1 MTWLYW
7 RHHKQYDARRGY
19 LMNEAD
25 FVEKLQRFYENKNKL
40 TLREVNFSYGRP
52 DLVILDIDKNKFR
65 LREKREQF
73 STLLNR
79 KFFEVLAIMPD
90 VDDKGVVPISL
101 NQIAERSGISQSYIR
116 SSILRELK
124 QGGFVKQID
133 KGYVKV
139 NGWVP
144 IAKSVTAIEAK
155 LSDWK
160 GGIWQANRYSNV
172 ADKVYL
178 AMPPEYI
185 HRVDIEECKR
195 KGVGLISF
203 DPQTNKHKILV
214 KSVIQKPANKPVR
227 NYVTEL
233 FLDEHSLLRV

>member
-1 MTWLYW
+1 MLRLYQEY
-7 RHHKQYDARRGY
+7 HKRYDALIGY
-19 LMNEAD
+19 PMNEAD

-52 DLVILDIDKNKFR
+52 DLVILDIDKRKFK

-90 VDDKGVVPISL
+90 VDDKNVVPISL
-101 NQIAERSGISQSYIR
+101 NEIADKSGISQSYVR
-116 SSILRELK
+116 SSILRELIH
-124 QGGFVKQID
+124 GGFVKAVD
-133 KGYVKV
+133 NGYVKV

-155 LSDWK
+155 LTDWK
-160 GGIWQANRYSNV
+160 SGLWQASRYKNV

-178 AMPPEYI
+178 AMPAEFI
-185 HRVDIEECKR
+185 HRVDLNECHR

-203 DPQTNKHKILV
+203 DPETNKYKIIV
-214 KSVIQKPANKPVR
+214 KSAVQNPLDPPVR

-233 FLDEHSLLRV
+233 FLDEHQLLNA

>member
-1 MTWLYW
+1 MLLYW
-7 RHHKQYDARRGY
+7 RNHKRYDTSRGY
-19 LMNEAD
+19 LMNEAY
-25 FVEKLQRFYENKNKL
+25 FVEKLQSFYENKNKL
-40 TLREVNFSYGRP
+40 TLREVDFSYGRP
-52 DLVILDIDKNKFR
+52 DLVILDIDKRKFR
-65 LREKREQF
+65 LRERREQF

-101 NQIAERSGISQSYIR
+101 SEISERSGISQSYIR
-116 SSILRELK
+116 SSILNELK
-124 QGGFVKQID
+124 EGGFIKKVD
-133 KGYVKV
+133 RGYVKI

-160 GGIWQANRYSNV
+160 RGIWQANRYSNV
-172 ADKVYL
+172 ADNVYL
-178 AMPPEYI
+178 AMPPDYI
-185 HRVDIEECKR
+185 HRVDLEECRR

-203 DPQTNKHKILV
+203 DPVTNTHKVLI
-214 KSVIQKPANKPVR
+214 KSCKQKPVDKPVR

-233 FLDEHSLLRV
+233 FLDEHSLLRT

>member
-1 MTWLYW
+1 MLWLYW
-7 RHHKQYDARRGY
+7 KHHKRYDARRGY
-19 LMNEAD
+19 QMNEAD
-25 FVEKLQRFYENKNKL
+25 FVDKLQRFYENKNKL

-90 VDDKGVVPISL
+90 VDDKNVVPISL
-101 NQIAERSGISQSYIR
+101 ADMAEKSGISQSYIR
-116 SSILRELK
+116 SSIIAELK
-124 QGGFVKQID
+124 EGGFIQQID

-178 AMPPEYI
+178 AMPPEFI

-203 DPQTNKHKILV
+203 DPIKNKFKILV
-214 KSVIQKPANKPVR
+214 KCEKQMPVNKPVR

-233 FLDEHSLLRV
+233 FLDEHSLLKI

>member
-1 MTWLYW
+1 MSWLYE
-7 RHHKQYDARRGY
+7 HQHKRYDDFRGY

-52 DLVILDIDKNKFR
+52 DLVILDVDRDKFK

-79 KFFEVLAIMPD
+79 KFFEVLSIMPD
-90 VDDKGVVPISL
+90 IDDRSATPIGLREIS
-101 NQIAERSGISQSYIR
+101 ERSGISQSYVR
-116 SSILRELK
+116 SSILSELK
-124 QGGFVKQID
+124 SGGFVKQID
-133 KGYVKV
+133 GGYVKV

-144 IAKSVTAIEAK
+144 IAKTVTAIEAK

-160 GGIWQANRYSNV
+160 RGIWQANRYSNV

-185 HRVDIEECKR
+185 HRVDIDECKR

-203 DPQTNKHKILV
+203 DPLTSKHKVLV
-214 KSVIQKPANKPVR
+214 KPSKQVPQDRPVR

-233 FLDEHSLLRV
+233 FLDEHALLRG

>member
-1 MTWLYW
+1 
-7 RHHKQYDARRGY
+7 
-19 LMNEAD
+19 MNEAY
-25 FVEKLQRFYENKNKL
+25 FVEKLQSFYENKNKL

-52 DLVILDIDKNKFR
+52 DLVILDIDKRKFK

-73 STLLNR
+73 NTLLNR

-90 VDDKGVVPISL
+90 VDDKDVIPISL
-101 NQIAERSGISQSYIR
+101 NEISEKSGISHSYIR
-116 SSILRELK
+116 SSIINELK
-124 QGGFVKQID
+124 RGGFVKQVD
-133 KGYVKV
+133 KGYVKI

-185 HRVDIEECKR
+185 HRVDTEECKR

-203 DPQTNKHKILV
+203 DPITKRHKVLV
-214 KSVIQKPANKPVR
+214 KPNSQRPEDRPVR

-233 FLDEHSLLRV
+233 FLDQHSLLKM

>member
-1 MTWLYW
+1 MLLYW
-7 RHHKQYDARRGY
+7 RNHKRYDTGRGY
-19 LMNEAD
+19 LMNEAY
-25 FVEKLQRFYENKNKL
+25 FVEKLQSFYENKNKL

-52 DLVILDIDKNKFR
+52 DLVILDIDKRKFR

-73 STLLNR
+73 NTLLNR

-90 VDDKGVVPISL
+90 IDGKNVIPISL
-101 NQIAERSGISQSYIR
+101 SEISEKSGISQSYVR
-116 SSILRELK
+116 SSILNELK
-124 QGGFVKQID
+124 EGGFIKQVD

-160 GGIWQANRYSNV
+160 SGIWQANRYSNV
-172 ADKVYL
+172 ADNVYL

-185 HRVDIEECKR
+185 HRVDLEECRR

-203 DPQTNKHKILV
+203 DPTTNRHKILV
-214 KSVIQKPANKPVR
+214 KSCTRKPDDKPVR

-233 FLDEHSLLRV
+233 FLDEHALLKT